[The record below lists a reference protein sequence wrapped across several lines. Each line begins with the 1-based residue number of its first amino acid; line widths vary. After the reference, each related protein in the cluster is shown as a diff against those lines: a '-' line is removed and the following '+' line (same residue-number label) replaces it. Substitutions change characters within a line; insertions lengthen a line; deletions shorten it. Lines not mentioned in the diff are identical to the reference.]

1 MQRISSPIYAQMTS
15 SDQRYVPDLMT
26 YIFEILDEIATKDA
40 LPSSFRE
47 QAAFAAANLLVSD
60 YVDE

>member
-1 MQRISSPIYAQMTS
+1 MTS
-15 SDQRYVPDLMT
+15 SDQGYVPDVII
-26 YIFEILDEIATKDA
+26 YAFEILDEIATNDA